1 MTAPRAAIERRAASP
16 SSALHALTPA
26 AEHLL
31 ARIAAGRNPA
41 PACKDPDAISGAQP
55 GARRRAAERPA
66 SASGGAAADELV
78 GAELAERGC
87 DGRLAVTAIGR
98 AHFARRN
105 AALRGGDIDGFRAQ
119 HLALAARDIE
129 GPGGREGVMVDEGE
143 SPLAWLARR
152 KGRNGRPLI
161 ELHQLAAGERL
172 RAEFTRAQLMPRV
185 TSNWQ
190 AAVSRGA
197 RGAVGGGAAAMTDI
211 VVAARQRVHQAL
223 DALGPEF
230 AGLLIDVCCFLKGLE
245 DIERER
251 VWPSRSAKIVL
262 QLGLECLARHYGLAA
277 QVRGTARARTLTWHA
292 PPMASQDVTFVS
304 VDG

>member
-78 GAELAERGC
+78 GAEL
-87 DGRLAVTAIGR
+87 
-98 AHFARRN
+98 
-105 AALRGGDIDGFRAQ
+105 ALRGGDIDGFRAQ